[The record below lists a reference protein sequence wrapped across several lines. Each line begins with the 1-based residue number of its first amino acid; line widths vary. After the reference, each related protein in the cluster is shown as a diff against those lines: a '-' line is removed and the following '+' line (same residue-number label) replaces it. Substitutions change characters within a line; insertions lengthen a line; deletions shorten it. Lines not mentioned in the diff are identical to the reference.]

1 MRRLLPAAPL
11 LAALVVGAAAAPM
24 AQASADSFDDAT
36 TGIYVATSDDFTIS
50 RGMREGYEL
59 VLLINPVGNYPS
71 RVEGESRLCGLYF
84 KAVPS
89 AETQQWLNSRWTDE
103 AALAQGRR
111 FFDRVLEVKSQE
123 TFTLRNANGADVVGL
138 ELVGPSRRNPEE
150 IVMLSLIN
158 TPRGHLQMACLLRSD
173 QAVKAAFALRAIRDT
188 IKLPK

>member
-1 MRRLLPAAPL
+1 MRRLF
-11 LAALVVGAAAAPM
+11 LAAFIAGAAAAAVAP
-24 AQASADSFDDAT
+24 ASADSFNDAT

-89 AETQQWLNSRWTDE
+89 SETQQWLNSRWTDE
-103 AALAQGRR
+103 AVLTQARRAL
-111 FFDRVLEVKSQE
+111 DRIMQVKSEE
-123 TFTLRNANGADVVGL
+123 TFALRDEKAGDVIGFEV
-138 ELVGPSRRNPEE
+138 VGPSRRNPEE
-150 IVMLSLIN
+150 IVMLSLVN
-158 TPRGHLQMACLLRSD
+158 TPRGHLQMTCLLRSD